1 MSGAVWRYR
10 PKTKLVKEIVLP
22 TWSMTTLLTE
32 TFGGEYPLELDADA
46 APFLRLMARMSK
58 DPAPFKELLDGIDK
72 YGVIVVEAE
81 RL

>member
-1 MSGAVWRYR
+1 MSGAMWRYR
-10 PKTKLVKEIVLP
+10 PKSMLVKEISLP

-58 DPAPFKELLDGIDK
+58 DPTPFKELLDGIEK
-72 YGVIVVEAE
+72 FGFIIVEAE